1 MPQTALH
8 FAIASAG
15 KIDSMTIYQSLVK
28 KEKKLA
34 VIGLGYVGLPIAL
47 EFARHYRV
55 VGFDVNEERIAMMQR
70 GEDPSREL
78 GPEIFEGRD
87 ILFTSAL
94 EDLAQAHFFVVAVPT
109 DIDEHK
115 VPNLN
120 PLKKASTSIGSI
132 LKQGDY
138 VVYEST
144 VYPGCTEEDCLPI
157 LEAQSGLQLGTD
169 FKLGYSP
176 ERINPGDKSKT
187 LTQILKVVSGS
198 DAEALEE
205 IAQVYEQIIEAGIY
219 RASSIKV
226 AEAAKV
232 IENTQRDLNISLM
245 NELAIIFDRM
255 GIDTQEVIKAAGT
268 KWNFLK
274 FYPGLVGGHC
284 IGVDP
289 YYLLHKSVELGYEPQ
304 VILSGRRV
312 NDGMPAWVA
321 KKLVQLLIKKDKS
334 PHLAKV
340 LVLGITFK
348 ENVADI
354 RNSKVATLVRELQD
368 FSINV
373 HIVDPYASPNEVAH
387 EYKLTLSDK
396 ISTGYDAVVV
406 AVAHDEYRNYDSAFF
421 KSIMGKN
428 PILVDLKAIYERVDD
443 GIEYWRL

>member
-1 MPQTALH
+1 
-8 FAIASAG
+8 
-15 KIDSMTIYQSLVK
+15 MTTYQSLLK
-28 KEKKLA
+28 KEKTLA

-47 EFARHYRV
+47 EFARYFRV
-55 VGFDVNEERIAMMQR
+55 IGFDLNADRVAMMRR
-70 GEDPSREL
+70 GEDPSREM
-78 GPEIFEGRD
+78 GPEAFKDRD
-87 ILFTSAL
+87 ILFTNQS
-94 EDLAQAHFFVVAVPT
+94 EDLAKAHFFVVSVPT

-115 VPNLN
+115 VPNLS
-120 PLKKASTSIGSI
+120 PLKHASFNIGGI
-132 LKQGDY
+132 LKKGDY
-138 VVYEST
+138 VVFEST

-157 LEAQSGLQLGTD
+157 LEERSGLKMGED

-176 ERINPGDKSKT
+176 ERISPGDKT
-187 LTQILKVVSGS
+187 MPLTQIIKIVSGC
-198 DAEALEE
+198 DAESLEE
-205 IAQVYEQIIEAGIY
+205 IAKVYGHIITAGIY
-219 RASSIKV
+219 KASSIKV

-334 PHLAKV
+334 PQLAKV
-340 LVLGITFK
+340 LILGITFK

-354 RNSKVATLVRELQD
+354 RNSKVATLARELQD

-373 HIVDPYASPNEVAH
+373 HVLDPKASPNEVAH

-396 ISTGYDAVVV
+396 MSEDYDAVVV
-406 AVAHDEYRNYDSAFF
+406 AVAHDEYRTYDSAFF

-428 PILVDLKAIYERVDD
+428 PILVDLKALYEDLD
-443 GIEYWRL
+443 EEIEYWRL